1 MPETLKYI
9 GSFAFFNCIL
19 LTYLDMSRSKVK
31 KVKLGAFSNC
41 NLKNVYFNEL
51 LEEIDVEAFS
61 NNLFET
67 ITFPKNL
74 KIIQPYAFKMCQNLK
89 SITININTKIN
100 NYSFSDCISL
110 KEINVYDNYNNI
122 VYKIECNEDEYI
134 SNIQS
139 FDNGLIVIKTNKNND
154 KNNTINI
161 LCDNQ
166 KFEYKFNDTKVD
178 IENIKSLIKTRENV
192 YTFNELIRI
201 LVEQKYDS
209 NFINDIIYFSYNL
222 NKVQKFLDTYDL
234 SKSFINN
241 TSTISE
247 RNSVLSLLDEIN
259 LFSENNEGTVML
271 LNILNNLDDESYR
284 YNILKIF
291 ELINEN
297 TDIIYKI
304 KIAQGINLEKYK
316 DIIQYFDYLKSISND
331 INIINRIIDMFNN
344 YYNSNNILNIKED
357 LLYISKIT
365 ANKNKTNKKK
375 IKELKY
381 SNRC

>member
-1 MPETLKYI
+1 
-9 GSFAFFNCIL
+9 
-19 LTYLDMSRSKVK
+19 MSRSKVK